1 MRRLSRHILAA
12 ALFPLMLAGCS
23 QPKTADIPTQRISMG
38 VVETRGDRNSS
49 RILFLDEQLQELG
62 DLSLKYASVGDV
74 FHSPCLLGDTLYL
87 IPQGYA
93 KSKEGETVLEIDLN
107 TLNVESYSTQQSA
120 MNDVTTNE
128 TYLYTCNTL
137 NGTSYIHQVNKA
149 SGEIQRAELPNT
161 YISNMIYTNGKLY
174 VFGTV
179 YQSDASAGYVYV
191 YDDTLNLSQSID
203 ISAWGVDQYRATE
216 YQGTIYFTSSTD
228 AQGQPTHVI
237 GALHTSDA
245 SIESI
250 SLSESFPLDIIV
262 YQDKL
267 FISHYDLVGRT
278 GGGLTI
284 YDLNTKQQ
292 TYHALT
298 HGAQQM
304 SMIDSTLYFLSDWAI
319 TAYRA
324 DTMEQIKTAEI
335 TPMDG
340 HYSFLSGMFMTP
352 PKT

>member
-1 MRRLSRHILAA
+1 MRQLSWRILAA
-12 ALFPLMLAGCS
+12 ALFPLVLAGCS
-23 QPKTADIPTQRISMG
+23 QPTTPDIPTQQISIG
-38 VVETRGDRNSS
+38 VLETRGDRNSS

-74 FHSPCLLGDTLYL
+74 FHTPCLLDDTLYL

-93 KSKEGETVLEIDLN
+93 HTKEENTVLEIDLD
-107 TLNVESYSTQQSA
+107 TLSVESHSTQQSA
-120 MNDVTTNE
+120 MNDVAANE

-137 NGTSYIHQVNKA
+137 NGTSYIHQVNKD
-149 SGEIQRAELPNT
+149 SGDIQRVELPDT
-161 YISNMIYTNGKLY
+161 YISNMIYTNGQLY
-174 VFGTV
+174 VFGTT
-179 YQSDASAGYVYV
+179 YQAATSTGYVYV
-191 YDDTLNLSQSID
+191 YDDTLRLSQSID
-203 ISAWGVDQYRATE
+203 ISQWGLDQYRTTE

-228 AQGQPTHVI
+228 AEGQPTHII
-237 GALHTSDA
+237 GALHTQDA

-267 FISHYDLVGRT
+267 LISHFDLVGRT

-284 YDLNTKQQ
+284 YDLNTKEQ
-292 TYHALT
+292 TYQELS

-304 SMIDSTLYFLSDWAI
+304 ALMDDTLYFLSDWAV

-340 HYSFLSGMFMTP
+340 HFSFLSGMFMTH

>member
-1 MRRLSRHILAA
+1 
-12 ALFPLMLAGCS
+12 MLAGCS
-23 QPKTADIPTQRISMG
+23 QPTTPDIPTQQISIG
-38 VVETRGDRNSS
+38 VLETRGDRNSS

-74 FHSPCLLGDTLYL
+74 FHTPCLLDDTLYL

-93 KSKEGETVLEIDLN
+93 HTKEGNTVLEIDLD
-107 TLNVESYSTQQSA
+107 TLSVESHSTQQSA
-120 MNDVTTNE
+120 MNDVTANE
-128 TYLYTCNTL
+128 TYLYTCNTI

-149 SGEIQRAELPNT
+149 SGDIQRVELPDT

-179 YQSDASAGYVYV
+179 YQAAAATGYVYV
-191 YDDTLNLSQSID
+191 YDDTLRLSQSID
-203 ISAWGVDQYRATE
+203 ISDWGLDQYRATE

-228 AQGQPTHVI
+228 AQGQPTHII

-250 SLSESFPLDIIV
+250 SLSESFPLDIIA
-262 YQDKL
+262 YQDRL
-267 FISHYDLVGRT
+267 LISHYDLVGRT

-292 TYHALT
+292 TYHELT

-304 SMIDSTLYFLSDWAI
+304 ALMNNTLYILSDWTI

-340 HYSFLSGMFMTP
+340 HFSFLSGMFVSHSKP
-352 PKT
+352 